1 MKFEHLVEVNDPL
14 NPLIDTLSREQLW
27 RGLVMR
33 ADSPRLF
40 MPHLDECVIEAR
52 DSNGFSRRLRFGE
65 LEIVDRVSLTTLEQV
80 RFDIPAQGDI
90 AASNM
95 TMAIEAPTN
104 AMLLVRFTYD
114 NGEPDAADGAN
125 AMYDEFRRSAYEEAD
140 KDTIRMI
147 RQLAAAGKLDGPV
160 LN

>member
-65 LEIVDRVSLTTLEQV
+65 LEMVDRVSLTTLEQV

-104 AMLLVRFTYD
+104 AMLLVCFTYD

-147 RQLAAAGKLDGPV
+147 RQLAATGKLDGPV

>member
-40 MPHLDECVIEAR
+40 MPHLDDCVIEAR
-52 DSNGFSRRLRFGE
+52 DSTGFSRRLRFGE

-80 RFDIPAQGDI
+80 RFDIPAQGEI